1 MTAFAATL
9 ATSILTVSI
18 ALYFGVIMAL
28 LGLLLLA
35 GTAGKWILART
46 WFPAL
51 FEHLG
56 IVMILLAIT
65 FRVQDLIWLGLS
77 STAMGVLYRRDE
89 AATLNPAI
97 EAPLLASALVSIAV
111 LAVVHGFA

>member
-46 WFPAL
+46 WAPTL

-56 IVMILLAIT
+56 IVILLLGIT
-65 FRVQDLIWLGLS
+65 FRAQDMIWLGLS
-77 STAMGVLYRRDE
+77 STATGLLYRREE

-97 EAPLLASALVSIAV
+97 EAPLLASALVSIVV
-111 LAVVHGFA
+111 LAVVYGFA

>member
-1 MTAFAATL
+1 
-9 ATSILTVSI
+9 
-18 ALYFGVIMAL
+18 
-28 LGLLLLA
+28 
-35 GTAGKWILART
+35 
-46 WFPAL
+46 L

-56 IVMILLAIT
+56 IAMILLGIT

-77 STAMGVLYRRDE
+77 STAVGLVYRRDE
-89 AATLNPAI
+89 AATLNPSI